1 MPPPRRRAPATRRN
15 APPAPRR
22 NTRAVR
28 TGAQANGENL
38 PDYEKTRAEVEAVRA
53 EAPWILRTDEPL
65 LEVFAAELNAYRYT
79 NVALARLGDTSR
91 FKKVSAVKLQLRRA
105 RLLGELADRLGLS
118 PQSRFKLGLMVAK
131 AGGVKVRPVRSE
143 ERARAVAT
151 LLQRSGALPPIED
164 EDIEPESDVQ
174 DADVVAASDSE
185 EIPPTPLRRK

>member
-15 APPAPRR
+15 APPAPKR
-22 NTRAVR
+22 NLRALK

-131 AGGVKVRPVRSE
+131 AEAVKVQPVRSE

-164 EDIEPESDVQ
+164 EDVEPESDQ

-185 EIPPTPLRRK
+185 EIPPTLLRRK